1 MNATEL
7 DMTDRR
13 PIESDKPTHSSRPW
27 PAYCL
32 FALCAGLCLLPL
44 MRTLFIR
51 SDEGIFLDGG
61 ARIVHGQVFARD
73 FFEIMGPG
81 SFYWVAA
88 FFKLF
93 GVTFFAARLSLF
105 IPLVGTAITIY
116 FLSRKICARYQSI
129 PCILLAGPYFGL
141 LGQVESHH
149 VDSNFFA
156 LLAVACVV
164 LWQSTSRNSL
174 LFLAGILAGA
184 TTCILQPKGA
194 LVLFAI
200 LVWLLLQRTH
210 PKSILFQM
218 SLAAG
223 GFAAVMALILAYFS
237 TRGALGSLY
246 YADIVFP
253 SQSYGAANVVPYAQG
268 IHEIWAFFVSQPG
281 GLKWPAPIAAI
292 MIAPALLIAALP
304 ALLLI
309 LAATYKWKA
318 ISPEVLLYWLCGGAL
333 WLSEFH
339 RRDIHHLAYG
349 SPLLIIVCVHMLSQ
363 MRIKFAHISVMT
375 AAACGL
381 CLAAFN
387 SLVAVAVPAIQTP
400 VGRAAVFG
408 EGSVPVLNFLDSHL
422 HGGEDTFIYPC
433 SPVYYF
439 LSGATNPTPFS
450 CLFYGQNTSAQF
462 HTVVDILEQRQVRYV
477 VWDTLLLPSLAS
489 EGAMQGSTPKNPDQ
503 LILEPYLQSH
513 YTVVDNANGILVME
527 RKRP

>member
-1 MNATEL
+1 MSATAA
-7 DMTDRR
+7 DTTGRR
-13 PIESDKPTHSSRPW
+13 SLQSTRPRL
-27 PAYCL
+27 AYCL
-32 FALCAGLCLLPL
+32 FAFCSSLFLLPL

-51 SDEGIFLDGG
+51 SDEGIFLDGA
-61 ARIVHGQVFARD
+61 ARIIHGQVFARD
-73 FFEIMGPG
+73 FFEIIGPG
-81 SFYWVAA
+81 SFYWVAT

-105 IPLVGTAITIY
+105 VPLLGTAITIY
-116 FLSRKICARYQSI
+116 LLSRKVCARYQAI
-129 PCILLAGPYFGL
+129 PCLLLAGPYFGL

-164 LWQSTSRNSL
+164 FWQSTRRNSL
-174 LFLAGILAGA
+174 LFLAGALAGA
-184 TTCILQPKGA
+184 TTCVLQPKGA
-194 LVLFAI
+194 LLLFAI
-200 LVWLLLQRTH
+200 FVWLLFQRRE

-223 GFAAVMALILAYFS
+223 GFAAVVALMLAYFS
-237 TRGALGSLY
+237 SRGALHSLY
-246 YADIVFP
+246 YADVVFP

-281 GLKWPAPIAAI
+281 GLKWPVEIAAI
-292 MIAPALLIAALP
+292 LIAPALFIAALP

-309 LAATYKWKA
+309 LVVTYKWRA
-318 ISPEVLLYWLCGGAL
+318 ITPEVLLYWLCGSAL

-349 SPLLIIVCVHMLSQ
+349 SPLLIIVCIHMLSQ
-363 MRIKFAHISVMT
+363 MRIKVVHISVMSL
-375 AAACGL
+375 AACAL

-387 SLVAVAVPAIQTP
+387 SLVAVAVPAIPTS
-400 VGRAAVFG
+400 VGSAAVFG
-408 EGSVPVLNFLDSHL
+408 EGSVPVLNFLNSHL
-422 HGGEDTFIYPC
+422 RPAEDSFVYPC

-450 CLFYGQNTSAQF
+450 CLFYGQNTPAQF
-462 HTVVDILEQRQVRYV
+462 HTVIDTLEQHQVRYV

-489 EGAMQGSTPKNPDQ
+489 EGAMQGSTPTSPDQ
-503 LILEPYLQSH
+503 LILESYLQSH
-513 YTVVDNANGILVME
+513 YTVVDDAKGILVME